1 MRCRDR
7 EEVDHSF
14 LMSLDKEKKPL
25 VKMGIDKGCPL
36 IGYWDAANEHRRV
49 STATGVTR
57 GNAKRRGAFDARGIT
72 LRAQHSI
79 ACNFPNQTKRF
90 FLDETTSHLVDT
102 VHRLVWLHT
111 RSKERANYIVK
122 QLLKVNIKLYVV
134 ASSGLLRQQQEEDLG
149 ECREVIRQA
158 AVCFIRHVQ
167 GDTRPRSEVL
177 DLERIQAA
185 IKTAGA
191 FARFVSEEYL
201 SKKTVDRLADVV
213 KFFVD
218 EKFLSALLSNQPHY
232 TELAVE
238 IAHDL
243 QDSIDRGIL

>member
-1 MRCRDR
+1 
-7 EEVDHSF
+7 
-14 LMSLDKEKKPL
+14 MSTHGSLWTLE
-25 VKMGIDKGCPL
+25 CPSKRASN
-36 IGYWDAANEHRRV
+36 GM
-49 STATGVTR
+49 SGFR
-57 GNAKRRGAFDARGIT
+57 GNAKGRGAFDARGIT

-79 ACNFPNQTKRF
+79 ACSFPNQTKRF

-102 VHRLVWLHT
+102 VHQLVWRYT

-134 ASSGLLRQQQEEDLG
+134 ASGGLLRQQQEEDLG
-149 ECREVIRQA
+149 ECREVMRQA

-167 GDTRPRSEVL
+167 DVTRPRSEGS

-191 FARFVSEEYL
+191 FARFVSEEHL
-201 SKKTVDRLADVV
+201 SKKAVDRLADVV
-213 KFFVD
+213 MFFVD
-218 EKFLSALLSNQPHY
+218 EKFLSALLSNQPPY
-232 TELAVE
+232 AELAVE